1 MSNFLHAS
9 TKRNNEC
16 TSFPISWNV
25 KMESSRTFKLL
36 LHDQTQPNIGG
47 PSQSALWVARCV
59 EQDTAEHLQAKERH
73 TSGILKHQ
81 SSHENFRA
89 KLNCDEVESRGNYNY
104 PLVEYCERFED
115 SIKFYTLILW
125 YIVIAF
131 LNFKFLIENPRD
143 HTQLLYIILRI
154 LKKTTYNVRVHHFT
168 FFKKS
173 SNYVFGAYS
182 KITYL

>member
-1 MSNFLHAS
+1 MLSRMKHWFIIKLLPQIFVAS
-9 TKRNNEC
+9 CCKYWALYATLKLRRSSLWIAQC
-16 TSFPISWNV
+16 QDIMISWWSNC
-25 KMESSRTFKLL
+25 
-36 LHDQTQPNIGG
+36 G
-47 PSQSALWVARCV
+47 
-59 EQDTAEHLQAKERH
+59 
-73 TSGILKHQ
+73 
-81 SSHENFRA
+81 NFPPRLRVSA
-89 KLNCDEVESRGNYNY
+89 KLNCDVVESKGYYNN